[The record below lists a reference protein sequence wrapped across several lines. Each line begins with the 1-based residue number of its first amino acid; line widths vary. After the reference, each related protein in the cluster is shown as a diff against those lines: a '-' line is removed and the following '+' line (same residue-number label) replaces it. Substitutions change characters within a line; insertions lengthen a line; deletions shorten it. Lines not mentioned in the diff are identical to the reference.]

1 MPYAWKWFFNSPL
14 SKLVSSR
21 WKWQEA
27 PDLSPKIDSIPNAEK
42 NLAPMISLTK
52 FTFYNFTWPQQL
64 IILQPYQSVIPY
76 INKEAVLHEHFE
88 SIRNFFVYFDRE
100 KSFTNTCEC
109 VTRHVSPQRSALCKV
124 FISFEKRSKP
134 IFPSTLAS
142 RYLRSTYFLEYFDW
156 KSRSFLTA
164 NFLWSFWN
172 STCRID
178 CWMKEQSTRD
188 IITYLLFIDLST
200 YDHQSI
206 LRHIIFLNKQES
218 LL

>member
-1 MPYAWKWFFNSPL
+1 MRILCMLYILNTMPYAWKWFFNSPL

-88 SIRNFFVYFDRE
+88 SIRNFF
-100 KSFTNTCEC
+100 C
-109 VTRHVSPQRSALCKV
+109 
-124 FISFEKRSKP
+124 
-134 IFPSTLAS
+134 
-142 RYLRSTYFLEYFDW
+142 
-156 KSRSFLTA
+156 
-164 NFLWSFWN
+164 
-172 STCRID
+172 
-178 CWMKEQSTRD
+178 
-188 IITYLLFIDLST
+188 LLFDLGKVLLT
-200 YDHQSI
+200 RANVWQDM
-206 LRHIIFLNKQES
+206 FLHKEVLYAKFLS
-218 LL
+218 LLKKGASLFSPLLLPLGIFFQPLFSNTLIENQDLF